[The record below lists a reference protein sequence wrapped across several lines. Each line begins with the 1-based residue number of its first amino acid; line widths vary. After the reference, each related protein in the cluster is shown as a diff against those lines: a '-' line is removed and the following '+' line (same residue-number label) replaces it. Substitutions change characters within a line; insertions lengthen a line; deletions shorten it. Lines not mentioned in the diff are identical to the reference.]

1 VSHHP
6 RISLRHPPF
15 RTLPLYLRS
24 QVRRPPKPKTK
35 KQLSFYFLS
44 WASNFITAKNRWREP
59 IFLNGRPQSWF
70 PALYSMRY
78 ITRYILGINVVC
90 SLQRKEKVD
99 AELLLFFSFS
109 FFFPALQCACTGR
122 ASTRVAL
129 EMRQQLMDFFY
140 FSFPPAPLIIF
151 FRPGGAA
158 GREDLN
164 LK

>member
-1 VSHHP
+1 
-6 RISLRHPPF
+6 
-15 RTLPLYLRS
+15 
-24 QVRRPPKPKTK
+24 
-35 KQLSFYFLS
+35 
-44 WASNFITAKNRWREP
+44 
-59 IFLNGRPQSWF
+59 
-70 PALYSMRY
+70 MRY